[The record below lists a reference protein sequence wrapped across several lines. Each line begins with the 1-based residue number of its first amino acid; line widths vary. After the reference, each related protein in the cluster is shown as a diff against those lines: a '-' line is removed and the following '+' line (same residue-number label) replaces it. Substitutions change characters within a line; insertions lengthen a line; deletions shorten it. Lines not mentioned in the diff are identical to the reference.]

1 MRDFKMVDQTLTE
14 IQEVQSRN
22 LGRRHQQLKNNYKIA
37 IKSYIERCTV
47 QSLEKIVK
55 LIEKE
60 ERNNYEH
67 NKT

>member
-1 MRDFKMVDQTLTE
+1 MVDQTLEE
-14 IQEVQSRN
+14 IATVQEINR
-22 LGRRHQQLKNNYKIA
+22 GRRHQQLKNDYKVS

>member
-1 MRDFKMVDQTLTE
+1 MVDQTLRSVQVVQE
-14 IQEVQSRN
+14 INR
-22 LGRRHQQLKNNYKIA
+22 GRRHQQLKSDYKVT
-37 IKSYIERCTV
+37 IKSYIERCTI
-47 QSLEKIVK
+47 QSLEKIVT

>member
-1 MRDFKMVDQTLTE
+1 MPDMTRTE
-14 IQEVQSRN
+14 VAAVQEMNR
-22 LGRRHQQLKNNYKIA
+22 GRRHQQLKNDYKIT

>member
-1 MRDFKMVDQTLTE
+1 MVDQTLKAVQIVQE
-14 IQEVQSRN
+14 INR
-22 LGRRHQQLKNNYKIA
+22 GRRHQQLKSDYKVT

>member
-1 MRDFKMVDQTLTE
+1 MVDQTLKAVQVVQE
-14 IQEVQSRN
+14 INR
-22 LGRRHQQLKNNYKIA
+22 GRRHQQLKSDYKVT